1 LLIIGERLIIHPRP
15 TKGGGEMA
23 HVEKSIVINE
33 PIEKVFD
40 YAAEPNNWPKYI
52 RNCIEIWERTEGP
65 VAVGTICREK
75 SALPGGMKSKCTNKV
90 TEYNRPRKLV
100 IETTNGIH
108 LTIVYKL
115 ESKNGGTLFTM
126 SGDWTM
132 GGKFLTIVLDKL
144 FIGRFVVRNFEDSV
158 ESLKKLVESE

>member
-1 LLIIGERLIIHPRP
+1 MTHIER
-15 TKGGGEMA
+15 
-23 HVEKSIVINE
+23 SIVINA

-90 TEYNRPRKLV
+90 TEYNRPHKLV

-115 ESKNGGTLFTM
+115 ESKNGSTAFTM
-126 SGDWTM
+126 SGNWTM

-158 ESLKKLVESE
+158 ESLKKLIESE